1 MPMCGGFYFFLI
13 IPVYSNKEW
22 NGILSARGGA
32 GTFSTNKSLHDC
44 YDISIIL
51 VGTSNAYYQPA
62 VIPMKIF
69 SSGIPIIVKYSDAL
83 LAQITYIDDN
93 HVNVAELGSMTKG
106 ATIYGR

>member
-1 MPMCGGFYFFLI
+1 
-13 IPVYSNKEW
+13 
-22 NGILSARGGA
+22 
-32 GTFSTNKSLHDC
+32 
-44 YDISIIL
+44 
-51 VGTSNAYYQPA
+51 
-62 VIPMKIF
+62 MKIF